1 MGSYPSAS
9 LLYGIDLGRT
19 EDADFPW
26 YTDEMEEEYGDP
38 VEAIEHL
45 LKPVPGVG
53 YDTYGNFFSGNT
65 GLALCTQAVHA
76 RAYEA
81 EPVGI
86 DRLTGTVEDDAR
98 LGAAWTVLYP
108 DQTMPEPA
116 WFMVVS
122 FG

>member
-9 LLYGIDLGRT
+9 LLYGIDLGLT
-19 EDADFPW
+19 EEADWPW
-26 YTDEMEEEYGDP
+26 YTEELAEEYGDP

-53 YDTYGNFFSGNT
+53 YDMYGNSYSGNT
-65 GLALCTQAVHA
+65 GLALYTQAVHA

-81 EPVGI
+81 KPVGI
-86 DRLTGTVEDDAR
+86 DQLTGTVEDDASLR
-98 LGAAWTVLYP
+98 AAWAILYP
-108 DQTMPEPA
+108 DQLMPEPT

-122 FG
+122 LD